1 MADLKGKLDQMDQDM
16 VGIAYERLIP
26 VTARFREQIIEK
38 GGAED
43 DVEQALV
50 DLDPGDPASVMAFL
64 VKVHADANECP
75 CRRHA
80 LQAFNTAGF
89 GVFLEKVVR
98 EGDFNEKQLGLV
110 SEALVSL
117 FIGLDNT
124 FSGALSELEDRLKEA
139 AALMKI
145 VSVMGGGPGA
155 MMGGGSKDDDGSQV
169 TVLGGNEVGGPAGL
183 MQALMGAMD
192 EE

>member
-26 VTARFREQIIEK
+26 VTDRFREQIIEK

-50 DLDPGDPASVMAFL
+50 DLNPTDPSSVMAFL

-98 EGDFNEKQLGLV
+98 EGDFNEKQTALV
-110 SEALVSL
+110 SEALASL

-124 FSGALSELEDRLKEA
+124 FSGALSELEDRLEEA
-139 AALMKI
+139 VALMKLTA
-145 VSVMGGGPGA
+145 VMSGGAGA
-155 MMGGGSKDDDGSQV
+155 MMGGGSEDGDDPRVAS
-169 TVLGGNEVGGPAGL
+169 GL
-183 MQALMGAMD
+183 MQALMGAVGG
-192 EE
+192 E

>member
-26 VTARFREQIIEK
+26 VTARFREQIIER

-50 DLDPGDPASVMAFL
+50 DLDPTDPSSVMAFL
-64 VKVHADANECP
+64 VKVHTDANECP

-80 LQAFNTAGF
+80 IQAFNTAGF
-89 GVFLEKVVR
+89 AVFFEKIVR

-117 FIGLDNT
+117 FIGFDNT
-124 FSGALSELEDRLKEA
+124 FSGALSELEDKLKGA
-139 AALMKI
+139 AVLMKL
-145 VSVMGGGPGA
+145 VSVMGGDSEDG
-155 MMGGGSKDDDGSQV
+155 DDPQV
-169 TVLGGNEVGGPAGL
+169 TVFGGNEVGGPAGL
-183 MQALMGAMD
+183 MQALMG
-192 EE
+192 ELGGE

>member
-26 VTARFREQIIEK
+26 VTDRFREQIIEK

-50 DLDPGDPASVMAFL
+50 DLNPTDPSSVMAFL

-89 GVFLEKVVR
+89 GVFLEKVV
-98 EGDFNEKQLGLV
+98 
-110 SEALVSL
+110 
-117 FIGLDNT
+117 
-124 FSGALSELEDRLKEA
+124 
-139 AALMKI
+139 
-145 VSVMGGGPGA
+145 
-155 MMGGGSKDDDGSQV
+155 
-169 TVLGGNEVGGPAGL
+169 LGGV
-183 MQALMGAMD
+183 AMPSLSIEKRD
-192 EE
+192 RGIFDHVAVAKPRA